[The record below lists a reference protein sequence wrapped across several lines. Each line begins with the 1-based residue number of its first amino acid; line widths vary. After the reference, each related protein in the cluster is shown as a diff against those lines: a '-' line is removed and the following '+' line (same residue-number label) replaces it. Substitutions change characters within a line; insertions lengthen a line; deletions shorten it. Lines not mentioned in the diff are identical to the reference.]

1 MPTVSMRYKDFY
13 EARYEYNGGLF
24 EYGPY
29 KEFDAS
35 VARNRAE
42 LDRRNQIRDWIV
54 KNSAKEDILEV
65 MEVDKNK
72 WPPYRLET
80 FTY

>member
-1 MPTVSMRYKDFY
+1 MPTVSTRYKGFY
-13 EARYEYNGGLF
+13 EARYEYNGGLL
-24 EYGPY
+24 EYGPH
-29 KEFDAS
+29 KGFDTS

-42 LDRRNQIRDWIV
+42 LGRRNQIRDWIV